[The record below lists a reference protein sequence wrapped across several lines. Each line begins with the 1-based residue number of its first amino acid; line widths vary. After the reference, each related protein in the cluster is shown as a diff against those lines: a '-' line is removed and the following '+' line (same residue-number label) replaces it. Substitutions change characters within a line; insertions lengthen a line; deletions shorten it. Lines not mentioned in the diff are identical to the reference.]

1 MHSHAQQRRSLPVRL
16 TPAERNFYAE
26 LRRLVD
32 AAGLS
37 FRALEES
44 TSAARSDS
52 GESAF
57 YSKSQWGRWLNGQS
71 QPSRKAIRKLAE
83 KMGKEDIE
91 AEHLVDLWDKAF
103 APASHPRE
111 SGEPT
116 RAGLPSDTC
125 PPGSGQPPVGVAAS
139 ADVPQQLPAATRGF
153 AGRSIELQKLTV
165 LLDDI
170 ASAGTMVISAVDGM
184 PGIGKT
190 ALAVHWAHQVADRF
204 PDGQLYINLRGF
216 DPSGLPVPAVEA
228 IRGFLDAFGIP
239 ASQIPRSLDAQAGL
253 YRSLLAG
260 RRVLVILDNARDAEQ
275 VRPLL
280 PGSPGCLVLVTSR
293 NQLTGLIAEGA
304 HPLTL
309 GLPTGAEA
317 HQLLERRLG
326 PDRLNAEPAPAR
338 QMADLCGRLPLALS
352 IVAARAVTH
361 PHFSLTDLAA
371 ELRNSQERLDAF
383 QGGDPAANPRAVFSW
398 SYQQLS
404 TAAARMFRTFG
415 MYPGP
420 DITVPTAASM
430 AGVPIAGARSALAE
444 LAWSHLITEHV
455 PGRFTFHDL
464 LRAYA
469 IEQAAGQARAHN
481 HDDEHRAAMHRVLDH
496 CLHTAMAASHRFSPF
511 RSPLQLASPQP
522 GVLPA
527 DVADK
532 EQAMAWFDAEVP
544 VLLALIAFADA
555 DGFDTYAWQI
565 PWTLSPF
572 FNRRSRWQ
580 DYIVTQRTALAA
592 ASRLGDTLALAHAH
606 HLLGHAQA
614 QVGDYT
620 AADPNV
626 RQARD
631 LFREL
636 GDQANEA
643 VVLNGLAGML
653 EKQERYPEALAVAL
667 DALRMLKAVGHWWTQ
682 ATVENG
688 VGWLYAHLGQYD
700 QALTHCQ
707 RALSLHRD
715 SGHRGGTADT
725 LDSLGYIY
733 VHLGDTAQ
741 AKAYYTKAIEAYREI
756 GSSFGEGNSL
766 AGLGDA
772 LAAEGDLG
780 AAEAAWCQAIAIL
793 DRLRHPLADEV
804 RVRLRHL
811 EADLI
816 HQPGESAGVLIST
829 RPDDGI
835 TDENA

>member
-1 MHSHAQQRRSLPVRL
+1 MHGHVQQRQSLPVRL
-16 TPAERNFYAE
+16 THAERNFYAE

-32 AAGLS
+32 TAGLS

-52 GESAF
+52 GDPSF

-71 QPSRKAIRKLAE
+71 QPPRKAIRKLAE
-83 KMGKEDIE
+83 KLAKEDIE
-91 AEHLVDLWDKAF
+91 ASHLADLWDRAF
-103 APASHPRE
+103 VPASYLQETGAP
-111 SGEPT
+111 SKV
-116 RAGLPSDTC
+116 GLPGNSRF
-125 PPGSGQPPVGVAAS
+125 SGRIRAPVGVTLS
-139 ADVPQQLPAATRGF
+139 ADVPQQLPAAICGF
-153 AGRSIELQKLTV
+153 AGRSVELHKLTA
-165 LLDDI
+165 LLDEI
-170 ASAGTMVISAVDGM
+170 SSAGTMVISAVDGM

-190 ALAVHWAHQVADRF
+190 ALAVRWAHQVADRF

-216 DPSGLPVPAVEA
+216 DPSGLPVRATEA

-239 ASQIPRSLDAQAGL
+239 ASQIPRNLDAQAGL

-260 RRVLVILDNARDAEQ
+260 RQVLVVLDNARDAEQ

-309 GLPTGAEA
+309 DLPTGAEA

-326 PDRLNAEPAPAR
+326 ADRLKAEPIPAR

-352 IVAARAVTH
+352 IAVARAVAH
-361 PHFSLTDLAA
+361 PQFSLTDLAA
-371 ELRNSQERLDAF
+371 ELRNSHERLDAF
-383 QGGDPAANPRAVFSW
+383 EGGDPAVNPRAVFSW

-415 MYPGP
+415 IYPGP
-420 DITVPTAASM
+420 DITAPAAASM
-430 AGVPIAGARSALAE
+430 AGVPIAAARSALAE
-444 LAWSHLITEHV
+444 LTWSNLITEHV

-469 IEQAAGQARAHN
+469 IEQAAGQSQAHDS
-481 HDDEHRAAMHRVLDH
+481 DDERRAAMHRVLDH
-496 CLHTAMAASHRFSPF
+496 YLHTAMTASHRFSPH
-511 RSPLQLASPQP
+511 RSPLPLADPQP

-527 DVADK
+527 DTADK

-555 DGFDTYAWQI
+555 NEFDTHAWQI
-565 PWTLSPF
+565 PWTLGPF
-572 FNRRSRWQ
+572 FNRRGRWQ
-580 DYIVTQRTALAA
+580 DYAATQQTALAA
-592 ASRLGDTLALAHAH
+592 ARRHGDTLALAHAH
-606 HLLGHAQA
+606 HLLGHAQSEL
-614 QVGDYT
+614 GDYE
-620 AADPNV
+620 AADPKV
-626 RQARD
+626 RQAQD

-636 GDQANEA
+636 GDRANEA
-643 VVLNGLAGML
+643 FVLNCLAGML

-682 ATVENG
+682 ATLENG

-725 LDSLGYIY
+725 LDSLGYVY
-733 VHLGDTAQ
+733 LHLGDTVQ
-741 AKAYYTKAIEAYREI
+741 AKEHYTKAIETYREL
-756 GSSFGEGNSL
+756 GAPFGKGISL
-766 AGLGDA
+766 TGLGDT
-772 LAAEGDLG
+772 LLAEGDP
-780 AAEAAWCQAIAIL
+780 EAAGMAWREALAIL
-793 DRLRHPLADEV
+793 DRLRHPLADKV
-804 RVRLRHL
+804 RARLR
-811 EADLI
+811 DL
-816 HQPGESAGVLIST
+816 
-829 RPDDGI
+829 DG
-835 TDENA
+835 T

>member
-16 TPAERNFYAE
+16 TSAERNFHAE

-44 TSAARSDS
+44 TAAASSDS
-52 GESAF
+52 GESSF
-57 YSKSQWGRWLNGQS
+57 YSKSQWARWLNGQS
-71 QPSRKAIRKLAE
+71 LPPRKAIRKLAE
-83 KMGKEDIE
+83 KLAKEGIE
-91 AEHLVDLWDKAF
+91 AEHLVDLWDRAF
-103 APASHPRE
+103 VPASYPLE
-111 SGEPT
+111 TGELT
-116 RAGLPSDTC
+116 QVGLPSDSC
-125 PPGSGQPPVGVAAS
+125 FPDSGQPPVGVAAS
-139 ADVPQQLPAATRGF
+139 GDVPQQLPAAICGF
-153 AGRSIELQKLTV
+153 AGRSIELHKLTAW
-165 LLDDI
+165 LDDI

-260 RRVLVILDNARDAEQ
+260 RRVLVVLDNARDVKQ
-275 VRPLL
+275 IRPLL
-280 PGSPGCLVLVTSR
+280 PGSPGCLVLATSR

-326 PDRLNAEPAPAR
+326 PGRLNAEPTPAR

-383 QGGDPAANPRAVFSW
+383 EGGDPAANPRAVFSW
-398 SYQQLS
+398 SYHQLS

-420 DITVPTAASM
+420 DITVPAAASM
-430 AGVPIAGARSALAE
+430 AGVTVAAARSALAE
-444 LAWSHLITEHV
+444 LAWSHLITEHA

-469 IEQAAGQARAHN
+469 IEQAAGQTHA
-481 HDDEHRAAMHRVLDH
+481 HDDEHRTAMHRVLDH
-496 CLHTAMAASHRFSPF
+496 YLHTAMTASHRFSPH
-511 RSPLQLASPQP
+511 RSPLQLTSPQP

-532 EQAMAWFDAEVP
+532 EQAMAWFDAEIP
-544 VLLALIAFADA
+544 VLLALIGYADA
-555 DGFDTYAWQI
+555 HRFDTHAWQI
-565 PWTLSPF
+565 PWTLGPF
-572 FNRRSRWQ
+572 FNRRGRWQ
-580 DYIVTQRTALAA
+580 DYISTQQTALAA
-592 ASRLGDTLALAHAH
+592 ARRLGDTLALAHTY
-606 HLLGHAQA
+606 HLLGHAQSEI
-614 QVGDYT
+614 GDYD
-620 AADPNV
+620 AADPKV
-626 RQARD
+626 RLARD

-643 VVLNGLAGML
+643 FVLNCLAGML

-682 ATVENG
+682 ATLENG

-700 QALTHCQ
+700 RALTHCQ
-707 RALSLHRD
+707 QALSLHRD

-725 LDSLGYIY
+725 MDSLGYVY
-733 VHLGDTAQ
+733 LHLGDIAQ
-741 AKAYYTKAIEAYREI
+741 AKAHYHKAIEAYREL
-756 GSSFGEGNSL
+756 GAPFGEANSL
-766 AGLGDA
+766 TGLGDA
-772 LAAEGDLG
+772 LLAEGDPG
-780 AAEAAWCQAIAIL
+780 AAEAAWRQAIVIL
-793 DRLRHPLADEV
+793 DRLPHPLAEGV
-804 RVRLRHL
+804 RARLCGL

-816 HQPGESAGVLIST
+816 RLPEESAGALIST
-829 RPDDGI
+829 CPDDGI

>member
-1 MHSHAQQRRSLPVRL
+1 M
-16 TPAERNFYAE
+16 
-26 LRRLVD
+26 
-32 AAGLS
+32 
-37 FRALEES
+37 
-44 TSAARSDS
+44 
-52 GESAF
+52 
-57 YSKSQWGRWLNGQS
+57 
-71 QPSRKAIRKLAE
+71 
-83 KMGKEDIE
+83 
-91 AEHLVDLWDKAF
+91 
-103 APASHPRE
+103 
-111 SGEPT
+111 
-116 RAGLPSDTC
+116 
-125 PPGSGQPPVGVAAS
+125 
-139 ADVPQQLPAATRGF
+139 
-153 AGRSIELQKLTV
+153 
-165 LLDDI
+165 

-216 DPSGLPVPAVEA
+216 DPSGLPVPAAEA

-239 ASQIPRSLDAQAGL
+239 ASQIPWSLDAQAGL

-260 RRVLVILDNARDAEQ
+260 RRVLVVLDNARNVEQ

-280 PGSPGCLVLVTSR
+280 PGSPGCLVLITSR
-293 NQLTGLIAEGA
+293 NQLTGLITDGA

-326 PDRLNAEPAPAR
+326 PDRLNAEPTPAR

-383 QGGDPAANPRAVFSW
+383 EGGDPAANPRAVFSW

-404 TAAARMFRTFG
+404 TAAARMFRIFG

-420 DITVPTAASM
+420 DITVPAAASM
-430 AGVPIAGARSALAE
+430 AGVPVADARSALAE
-444 LAWSHLITEHV
+444 LARSHLITEHV

-469 IEQAAGQARAHN
+469 IEQAAEQARAHDY
-481 HDDEHRAAMHRVLDH
+481 DDKHRAAMHRVLDH
-496 CLHTAMAASHRFSPF
+496 YLHTAMAASHRFSPF
-511 RSPLQLASPQP
+511 RSPLQLATPQP

-544 VLLALIAFADA
+544 VLLALIAYADA
-555 DGFDTYAWQI
+555 NGFDTHAWQI
-565 PWTLSPF
+565 PWTLGPF
-572 FNRRSRWQ
+572 FNRRGRWQ
-580 DYIVTQRTALAA
+580 DYVATQQTALAA
-592 ASRLGDTLALAHAH
+592 ARRLGDTLALAHAH
-606 HLLGHAQA
+606 HLLGHVAGA
-614 QVGDYT
+614 GGRLRGGR
-620 AADPNV
+620 PELPPG
-626 RQARD
+626 ARD

-636 GDQANEA
+636 GDRANEA

-682 ATVENG
+682 ATLENG

-700 QALTHCQ
+700 RALTHCQ

-725 LDSLGYIY
+725 LDSLGYVY
-733 VHLGDTAQ
+733 LHLGDIAQ
-741 AKAYYTKAIEAYREI
+741 AKAHYTKAIEAYREI
-756 GSSFGEGNSL
+756 GSPFGEGNSL

-772 LAAEGDLG
+772 LAGRGRPRGRRGGLAPS
-780 AAEAAWCQAIAIL
+780 
-793 DRLRHPLADEV
+793 RRHPRPAPAPA
-804 RVRLRHL
+804 RRRG
-811 EADLI
+811 
-816 HQPGESAGVLIST
+816 PGEAVPPRGGPDPSARGKRRCAHIDAL
-829 RPDDGI
+829 G
-835 TDENA
+835 